1 MARPR
6 AIMRL
11 ILKFAVVDIKA
22 ASRLGQKPSPVNK
35 APWALTLIVFVVVSW
50 ILEYGV
56 LLGDGQNL
64 LLLLQNHA

>member
-1 MARPR
+1 
-6 AIMRL
+6 MRL

-50 ILEYGV
+50 ILEHV